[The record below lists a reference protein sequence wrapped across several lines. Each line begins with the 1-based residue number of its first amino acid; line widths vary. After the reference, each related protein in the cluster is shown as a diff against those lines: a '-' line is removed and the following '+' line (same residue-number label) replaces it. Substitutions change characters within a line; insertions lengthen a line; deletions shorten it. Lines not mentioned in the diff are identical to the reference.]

1 MYSSSNRAQGV
12 FGFFT
17 TVAAFVAGFAA
28 LSVFLHPA
36 TDVTSSVDL
45 KGVQVVKGRP
55 HYYSS
60 KREEYARIEFDL
72 DADFSPLFN
81 WNTKQLF
88 VYVLASYPASSPAG
102 ENPHNSEAII
112 WDMIIPAPESPYS
125 FSNLKERFFP
135 SSTTKSTGKPSKKT
149 TNNKKKSQT
158 TKPEQTGVLHLRN
171 QKSKYQITD
180 ISGKIAERENVTLTV
195 GWNVQP
201 WVGALLWSEGTG
213 AWPRTEGQV
222 GRSKSFGFP
231 PVKTKST
238 SSSTT
243 AQATDI

>member
-1 MYSSSNRAQGV
+1 M
-12 FGFFT
+12 
-17 TVAAFVAGFAA
+17 
-28 LSVFLHPA
+28 
-36 TDVTSSVDL
+36 
-45 KGVQVVKGRP
+45 
-55 HYYSS
+55 
-60 KREEYARIEFDL
+60 
-72 DADFSPLFN
+72 FN

-88 VYVLASYPASSPAG
+88 VYVLASYPASSPAS

-125 FSNLKERFFP
+125 FSNLKERFL
-135 SSTTKSTGKPSKKT
+135 SSSTKSTGKAKKT
-149 TNNKKKSQT
+149 SNNKKKSKKT
-158 TKPEQTGVLHLRN
+158 TTPEQTGVLHLRN

-222 GRSKSFGFP
+222 GRSKSFDFP
-231 PVKTKST
+231 AVKTKS

-243 AQATDI
+243 SQATDV

>member
-1 MYSSSNRAQGV
+1 MHSTTNRVQGV

-28 LSVFLHPA
+28 LSVLLHPA

-45 KGVQVVKGRP
+45 TSVHVVRGRP

-88 VYVLASYPASSPAG
+88 VYVLVSYPASSPSS
-102 ENPHNSEAII
+102 ENPRNSEAII

-125 FSNLKERFFP
+125 FSHLKERFFP
-135 SSTTKSTGKPSKKT
+135 STSKSSTSKLSKK
-149 TNNKKKSQT
+149 TNNKKKQQQ
-158 TKPEQTGVLHLRN
+158 TKPEKTGVLHLRN

-180 ISGKIAERENVTLTV
+180 ISGKLAERENVTLTV

-213 AWPRTEGQV
+213 AWPSTEGQV
-222 GRSKSFGFP
+222 GRSQSFVLP
-231 PVKTKST
+231 AVKTKSST
-238 SSSTT
+238 STKSR
-243 AQATDI
+243 ATDI

>member
-1 MYSSSNRAQGV
+1 MHSASNRVQGV

-28 LSVFLHPA
+28 LSVLLHPA
-36 TDVTSSVDL
+36 TDVSSSIGL
-45 KGVQVVKGRP
+45 TNVQVVRGRP

-72 DADFSPLFN
+72 DADLSPLFN

-88 VYVLASYPASSPAG
+88 VYVLASYPASSAAS

-135 SSTTKSTGKPSKKT
+135 STTKSVGKNSKK
-149 TNNKKKSQT
+149 TNNKKTQPKKT
-158 TKPEQTGVLHLRN
+158 EQQQSGILHLRN

-222 GRSKSFGFP
+222 GRSKSFKFP
-231 PVKTKST
+231 AIKTKSSTGTT
-238 SSSTT
+238 S
-243 AQATDI
+243 QATYV